1 MTEPRG
7 EVFDLGY
14 QHYKGPREGRMRARK
29 ALWMNGVRTA
39 LGLGRG
45 SRAKILP
52 VLFFVVAMIPAL
64 IMALGASESGPGG
77 DVPGHS
83 DYYWMVSI
91 ILFLFAAIIAPE
103 LLCPDRRN
111 GVINLYLVR
120 PLTPTDYV
128 VGRWLALFSITLAIV
143 YLGQVVLLVGLTLGA
158 AEPLDYLRDHWLDIP
173 RFLGAGLVVALF
185 FTTLPMAV
193 SAFTTRRAYAT
204 AFVIGLFL
212 ISFAVAG
219 ALTEYTMPTANA
231 SNNGP
236 VCNGSDVK
244 LIGGPDGMT
253 SYAWSGPSGFTS
265 ATQNATVS
273 PAVAGTYTLNATDSD
288 GCWGTDTTIVSLC
301 DQDITESPE
310 PGGGAVVQCEPV
322 AGDAA
327 KWFTLINIGAVPIYV
342 NDLIFAE
349 ENESEDVD
357 ELVKLVRELPAG
369 VPIGWY
375 LLLTVGSGFALWWRY
390 RRIGT

>member
-52 VLFFVVAMIPAL
+52 VLLFVAAMIPAL
-64 IMALGASESGPGG
+64 LLTLGASESGPGG
-77 DVPGHS
+77 DVTGHT

-103 LLCPDRRN
+103 LLCPDRRD
-111 GVINLYLVR
+111 GVISLYLVR

-128 VGRWLALFSITLAIV
+128 VGRWLAFFSITLAIV
-143 YLGQVVLLVGLTLGA
+143 YLGQVVLLVGLTLAA
-158 AEPLDYLRDHWLDIP
+158 AEPLDYLRNHWLDIP

-185 FTTLPMAV
+185 TTTLPMAV

-204 AFVIGLFL
+204 AFVIGLL
-212 ISFAVAG
+212 IISTVVAG
-219 ALTEYTMPTANA
+219 ALTENTLPTATA

-273 PAVAGTYTLNATDSD
+273 PAVAGTYTLNVTESH
-288 GCWGTDTTIVSLC
+288 GCWSTETTTVSLC
-301 DQDITESPE
+301 EQDITESPE
-310 PGGGAVVQCEPV
+310 PGGGAAVQCEPV

-327 KWFTLINIGAVPIYV
+327 KWFALVAIGAAPIYV

-357 ELVKLVRELPAG
+357 ELAKLVRELPIG
-369 VPIGWY
+369 VLIGWY
-375 LLLTVGSGFALWWRY
+375 LLLTVGPGFALWWRY